1 MRRIHA
7 STHTSHTER
16 HSAGAQCRTQP
27 HLPFLSITTVSFL
40 SFLSR
45 ITHRFYRVTEI
56 PTQTAHPR
64 LERPTRRSLALP
76 LSRSLS
82 PPLPSSAHSVSLSV
96 LSKVSHPHACTH
108 DAHRHTHAR
117 IGMQA

>member
-56 PTQTAHPR
+56 PTQTAHPVSR
-64 LERPTRRSLALP
+64 DRPDA
-76 LSRSLS
+76 RSLS
-82 PPLPSSAHSVSLSV
+82 LSLARSLLPSLRQHTLSLS
-96 LSKVSHPHACTH
+96 LCC
-108 DAHRHTHAR
+108 RR
-117 IGMQA
+117 

>member
-76 LSRSLS
+76 LSLALSLCAVEGE
-82 PPLPSSAHSVSLSV
+82 PPMHAHT
-96 LSKVSHPHACTH
+96 P
-108 DAHRHTHAR
+108 R
-117 IGMQA
+117 IGIRMRA